1 MAVGDGRGGG
11 GGGDGDWVAMNEA
24 TQSFL
29 SGWDDSEAS
38 EWILLNSI
46 KQREFGFYLHF
57 SKYISL
63 FETCQ
68 TIMFLSSLL

>member
-1 MAVGDGRGGG
+1 MAVGDGRGG

-38 EWILLNSI
+38 EWILLN
-46 KQREFGFYLHF
+46 
-57 SKYISL
+57 
-63 FETCQ
+63 
-68 TIMFLSSLL
+68 